1 VYNRSDGVDGYV
13 SVEVSPDLAHDTE
26 ATVVEAREWVKR
38 IDRPNLLIKVPA
50 TPPGIPAVRQ
60 LIAEG
65 ISVNVTL
72 IFALDRYREVMEAY
86 LCGLE
91 GFLKDNR
98 NASRIASV
106 ASFFVSRV
114 DTEVDKRL
122 EAIGSDDALALRG
135 KAAIANARAAYG
147 AFLETFAGDRWN
159 ALASSGGRLQR
170 PLWAST
176 STKNP
181 AYKDVMYVENLVADD
196 TVNTIPL
203 STIEAYQDHGNPDP
217 DTFTT
222 ADIEEAIETLA
233 ELGSVG
239 VDYDDVVQVLEDEG
253 VAKFADAI
261 TASLESPELALFRRL
276 VDDYEQEH
284 DVSVADIAA
293 ALAVLSQDGESFL
306 LKPEPPATKRAKERD
321 RGPSSERAPRGRGEK
336 QGSDRG
342 AGQPRGAGRSQS
354 GGPMATYRIRV
365 GRRHKI
371 SPGSIVGAIANEGGL
386 TRADFG
392 HIDIQADHS
401 LVELPVDLSADT
413 FERLR
418 RTRISGQLIG
428 LTLEEGA
435 SAGDGKRGPRK

>member
-1 VYNRSDGVDGYV
+1 MSHLYGLSARGQSIWLDSISRELLKPDALPRMILDDAITGVTSNPSIFAAAIMGSTDYDGPLRDMAASGASTAEIYTALITADIKAACDATRQVYNRSDGVDGYV

-253 VAKFADAI
+253 VAKFADAYHELL
-261 TASLESPELALFRRL
+261 ASI
-276 VDDYEQEH
+276 D
-284 DVSVADIAA
+284 
-293 ALAVLSQDGESFL
+293 
-306 LKPEPPATKRAKERD
+306 TKR
-321 RGPSSERAPRGRGEK
+321 
-336 QGSDRG
+336 
-342 AGQPRGAGRSQS
+342 
-354 GGPMATYRIRV
+354 
-365 GRRHKI
+365 
-371 SPGSIVGAIANEGGL
+371 
-386 TRADFG
+386 
-392 HIDIQADHS
+392 QA
-401 LVELPVDLSADT
+401 LVS
-413 FERLR
+413 
-418 RTRISGQLIG
+418 
-428 LTLEEGA
+428 
-435 SAGDGKRGPRK
+435 